1 MKPDK
6 SYADTDF
13 LGSSAAR
20 PLRILS
26 EYLHPAERLSAAHI
40 RDTIVVFGSARSP
53 SPEEAALLQESDPA
67 SPKLKMARYYEDAR
81 DLSARLTDWSKSLEP
96 EDKRF
101 VVCTGGG
108 PGIME
113 AANRGAS
120 EAKGL
125 NVGFGISLP
134 MEQENN
140 DYITRNLSFEFHYF
154 FTRKFWFVYL
164 AKALI
169 VMPGG
174 FGTMDE
180 FFEVLTLAQ
189 TGKIKKPITVVLYG
203 KDFWQRAIDFDVLVE
218 YGAISAEDL
227 DLFKIV
233 DSVDEA
239 FEHVSAHLSKHHLS
253 DPEPMM

>member
-1 MKPDK
+1 MKPEK
-6 SYADTDF
+6 SYLDADF
-13 LGSSAAR
+13 LGSRAAR
-20 PLRILS
+20 ALRIMA
-26 EYLHPAERLSAAHI
+26 EYLHPEDRLSSAHI
-40 RDTIVVFGSARSP
+40 RDTIVIFGSARTPAPEDIADLQAREPTSP
-53 SPEEAALLQESDPA
+53 R
-67 SPKLKMARYYEDAR
+67 LKMARYYQDAR
-81 DLSARLTDWSKSLEP
+81 ELSARLTDWSKDLEN
-96 EDKRF
+96 EEKRF

-134 MEQENN
+134 FEQENN
-140 DYITRNLSFEFHYF
+140 DYITRHLSFEFHYF

-174 FGTMDE
+174 FGTLDE
-180 FFEVLTLAQ
+180 LFEVLTLVQ

-203 KDFWQRAIDFDVLVE
+203 KDFWDRALNLDVLVE
-218 YGAISAEDL
+218 HGTISPEDL
-227 DLFKIV
+227 DLFVTV
-233 DSVDEA
+233 DTIDEA
-239 FEHVSAHLSKHHLS
+239 FKHVTSHLAEHHLN
-253 DPEPMM
+253 DPEPLM

>member
-1 MKPDK
+1 MKPEK
-6 SYADTDF
+6 SYVDSDF
-13 LGSSAAR
+13 LGSAAAR

-26 EYLHPAERLSAAHI
+26 EYLHPADRLFSAHI
-40 RDTIVVFGSARSP
+40 RDTVVVFGSARAP
-53 SPEEAALLQESDPA
+53 APEDVAALKAEDPP
-67 SPKLKMARYYEDAR
+67 SPKLKMARYYQDAR
-81 DLSARLTDWSKSLEP
+81 DLSGRLTEWSKNLEP
-96 EDKRF
+96 EEKRF
-101 VVCTGGG
+101 VICTGGG

-180 FFEVLTLAQ
+180 LFEVLTLAQ

-203 KDFWQRAIDFDVLVE
+203 RDFWERAVNLDVLVE
-218 YGAISAEDL
+218 YGAISRSDL
-227 DLFKIV
+227 DLFTVV
-233 DSVDEA
+233 DSVEEA
-239 FEHVSAHLSKHHLS
+239 FSHVTTHLTEYHLN
-253 DPEPMM
+253 DPDPMM